1 MSLYVETD
9 FLIALLKSDDWLRE
23 RVEATLESDEPVY
36 TSLLS
41 YVELL
46 VEAYEPGRGID
57 YDVPRVVANLL
68 EIVPIRPVGDEDVA
82 LAAATFL
89 DEHDV
94 TPFDAFHAGV
104 AVTNGDRIHASDRIY
119 DELGLD
125 RVPLEPESS

>member
-1 MSLYVETD
+1 MSQYVETD
-9 FLIALLKSDDWLRE
+9 FLIALLKEDDWLRE
-23 RVEATLESDEPVY
+23 RAELTLASDESVY
-36 TSLLS
+36 TSLLA
-41 YVELL
+41 YIELL
-46 VEAYEPGRGID
+46 VEAYDPGEGID
-57 YDVPRVVANLL
+57 YDVPSVIANLL
-68 EIVPIRPVGDEDVA
+68 EVVPIRPVADEDVA

-125 RVPLEPESS
+125 RVPLETDST